1 LSAATA
7 MMAMNSMK
15 GCRVAEGAKKG
26 YTTHEEPSSKGLSSI
41 SRSRSLPSEK
51 WAMAMAQ
58 RKLYE
63 IILHKFSGR
72 NLLLALLVFAPA
84 IQSPWPD
91 LLAAPQP
98 AAAYLQVA
106 IIFCVPRRGPLFP
119 RTLSPHPPPSLLT
132 FPTILSV
139 VDSHFHA

>member
-1 LSAATA
+1 VAYTQRGATSAKSRLCVVVNSAKLFATLSRK
-7 MMAMNSMK
+7 MLNFV
-15 GCRVAEGAKKG
+15 GGNGDDGDELHEGVPSGRRGQKRG
-26 YTTHEEPSSKGLSSI
+26 TTHEEPSSKGLSSI

-91 LLAAPQP
+91 LLAAPSQLRLIYKLP
-98 AAAYLQVA
+98 
-106 IIFCVPRRGPLFP
+106 
-119 RTLSPHPPPSLLT
+119 
-132 FPTILSV
+132 
-139 VDSHFHA
+139 